1 LSRRYPEIVALLAI
15 VPGTIVRLAGPAA
28 AAIVAL
34 VQQMQ
39 RLLGKPIHESDDLLV
54 WKSPRGRKTRRL

>member
-15 VPGTIVRLAGPAA
+15 VPGTIVRLVGPAA
-28 AAIVAL
+28 IAAL